1 MISNTRSAYPGTN
14 KPTADKTTRTTLM
27 PMPKIPTILAAI
39 LTATAVAL
47 ASCTVDT
54 EHTHP
59 TPVPVPTTTPAP
71 TATPVAIPSPLPTA
85 TPVTIAFP
93 TPLPTATP
101 FVFPSPLPTATPAP
115 TSTPLSIE
123 FPTPLPTATPLA
135 FRYPT
140 PLPTPTP
147 APTSTPTS
155 IEFPT
160 PLPTATPFALNRE
173 PIDAV
178 GGFEWLGDL
187 DLLLAARIAVPCPE
201 LDGTKY
207 GTAWHVRT
215 DKWDGRMLLT
225 ARHVIS
231 CSDGA
236 PVREGE
242 VFWPLDPYFPR
253 DGIPFT
259 VQADDPDH
267 DLALLSVANLDILAQ
282 VEKWDIADAST
293 SVNANMEVRQITTRD
308 LILKT
313 GDPSRVEPFVLDG
326 IVAWSDDAEVIHTA
340 IASMSGESGG
350 LIVNADREAIGL
362 ITQGYPLTEA
372 KDTSVSTGPTT
383 ISTHFKVIRQL
394 LIDAGFLNR

>member
-1 MISNTRSAYPGTN
+1 M
-14 KPTADKTTRTTLM
+14 
-27 PMPKIPTILAAI
+27 
-39 LTATAVAL
+39 
-47 ASCTVDT
+47 
-54 EHTHP
+54 
-59 TPVPVPTTTPAP
+59 
-71 TATPVAIPSPLPTA
+71 
-85 TPVTIAFP
+85 
-93 TPLPTATP
+93 
-101 FVFPSPLPTATPAP
+101 
-115 TSTPLSIE
+115 
-123 FPTPLPTATPLA
+123 
-135 FRYPT
+135 
-140 PLPTPTP
+140 
-147 APTSTPTS
+147 S

-242 VFWPLDPYFPR
+242 VFWPHDPYF
-253 DGIPFT
+253 GCCNAFT
-259 VQADDPDH
+259 VEAEDADH

-282 VEKWDIADAST
+282 VEKWDIADART
-293 SVNANMEVRQITTRD
+293 SVNANMEVRHITTRN

-350 LIVNADREAIGL
+350 LIVNADMEAIGL
-362 ITQGYPLTEA
+362 ITQGYPSTEA
-372 KDTSVSTGPTT
+372 KDTSVSSGSTT